1 MIAGMQYAAALAAA
15 QQAAAQQQAL
25 PSSNNTLQSRQF
37 LLQQLSQQQ
46 QQQQQVV
53 PPQQLPIQPQPQHLQ
68 QSPTLQTNHPLVKQ
82 HPVLGGS
89 NATNGISVYACLVG
103 KMLDNSSETNEVIT
117 IPITRLPT
125 TLGKEHNTK
134 DPSFV
139 GLKESTDDKAPKL
152 SQSMCTI
159 FYRDAYGGKLGLYKK
174 GKKAADTSDDPL
186 DGMIYKPYEPPVVD
200 DEGNNEKPSSSTQPL
215 PDDILRL
222 PNMDSKASLPP
233 HGFYSIECT
242 GRKIMVG
249 GRTIKKGQFAMLSDG
264 MAIKIASHCFYFL
277 LPKVSSNNGKPPP
290 SITVQVTTSIKAEKK
305 RRSDSMSSVAS
316 VNSVEK
322 DSGVLSPQPPPAKKA
337 KTKKAS
343 PQVVA
348 PSSATTSSATKDN
361 DATVVHQ
368 PVVKPKKKSSGKFDE
383 SIFDSK
389 TDMQLLQMLSQ
400 KVTAEGSTWDHEA
413 QKLGAAIAQR
423 VCLAASKSP
432 SIISISNT
440 NNGVTQREIVDWMN
454 TSETSI
460 FKEYERMVL
469 SKIEK
474 KSFMTNIGKG
484 MVKVGY
490 TKNAVLSGRSWRFTL
505 PGQPDRS
512 VTNVP
517 KVDSGVK
524 KSETAGV
531 KGEEKKTNEESKQ
544 VAAAATGGGE
554 EVVVQQHP
562 PQAGEKV

>member
-1 MIAGMQYAAALAAA
+1 MDYDMIAGMQYAAALAAA
-15 QQAAAQQQAL
+15 QQQAAVQQQQQQQQGVL
-25 PSSNNTLQSRQF
+25 PPSNNNTLQSRQF

-46 QQQQQVV
+46 QSHQV
-53 PPQQLPIQPQPQHLQ
+53 PAQQLPIQPQQQPQQ
-68 QSPTLQTNHPLVKQ
+68 QSSPTLNTNHPLVKQ

-103 KMLDNSSETNEVIT
+103 KMLDNSSETNELIT

-174 GKKAADTSDDPL
+174 GKKVADTSNDPL
-186 DGMIYKPYEPPVVD
+186 DGMIYKPHEPPVVVD
-200 DEGNNEKPSSSTQPL
+200 QGNNEKSSSSTQQPL

-222 PNMDSKASLPP
+222 PAMDSKASLPP
-233 HGFYSIECT
+233 NGFYAIECT

-264 MAIKIASHCFYFL
+264 MAIKIASYCFYFL
-277 LPKVSSNNGKPPP
+277 LPKVSSINGKPPP

-305 RRSDSMSSVAS
+305 RRSDSMSSAAS

-322 DSGVLSPQPPPAKKA
+322 DSVLSPQPPPAKKT
-337 KTKKAS
+337 KTKKTS

-348 PSSATTSSATKDN
+348 PSASATSSATKDN
-361 DATVVHQ
+361 AAVVHQ
-368 PVVKPKKKSSGKFDE
+368 PVLKPKKKSSGKFDE
-383 SIFDSK
+383 SIFNSK

-505 PGQPDRS
+505 PGQPDRNAAVS
-512 VTNVP
+512 V
-517 KVDSGVK
+517 VDSGEK
-524 KSETAGV
+524 KSEAV
-531 KGEEKKTNEESKQ
+531 AEEPKQ
-544 VAAAATGGGE
+544 VAVAAPGGGE
-554 EVVVQQHP
+554 KVVQPP
-562 PQAGEKV
+562 PQEVGETV

>member
-1 MIAGMQYAAALAAA
+1 
-15 QQAAAQQQAL
+15 
-25 PSSNNTLQSRQF
+25 
-37 LLQQLSQQQ
+37 
-46 QQQQQVV
+46 
-53 PPQQLPIQPQPQHLQ
+53 
-68 QSPTLQTNHPLVKQ
+68 
-82 HPVLGGS
+82 
-89 NATNGISVYACLVG
+89 
-103 KMLDNSSETNEVIT
+103 MLDNSSETNELIT

-174 GKKAADTSDDPL
+174 GKKAVDTSDDPL
-186 DGMIYKPYEPPVVD
+186 DGMIYKPYEPPAVVVD
-200 DEGNNEKPSSSTQPL
+200 DEGNEKSTSSTQPL
-215 PDDILRL
+215 PNDILRL
-222 PNMDSKASLPP
+222 PNMDAKSSLPP
-233 HGFYSIECT
+233 HGFYAVECT

-264 MAIKIASHCFYFL
+264 MAIKIASYCFYFL
-277 LPKVSSNNGKPPP
+277 LPKVSSASNGKPPP

-305 RRSDSMSSVAS
+305 RRSDSMSSAAS

-337 KTKKAS
+337 KTKKTS
-343 PQVVA
+343 PQAPAA
-348 PSSATTSSATKDN
+348 PSSAITSSGTKDN
-361 DATVVHQ
+361 AAVVHQ

-389 TDMQLLQMLSQ
+389 SDIQLLQMLSQ

-440 NNGVTQREIVDWMN
+440 QNGVTQREIVDWMN
-454 TSETSI
+454 TSESSI

-484 MVKVGY
+484 MLRAGY

-505 PGQPDRS
+505 PGQPDRNAAAVS
-512 VTNVP
+512 VG
-517 KVDSGVK
+517 DSSEK
-524 KSETAGV
+524 KSEAV
-531 KGEEKKTNEESKQ
+531 AEEPKQ
-544 VAAAATGGGE
+544 VAVAVSGGGE
-554 EVVVQQHP
+554 KVVVAQQHP
-562 PQAGEKV
+562 PQEAGETV

>member
-1 MIAGMQYAAALAAA
+1 MDYDMIAGMQYAAALAAA

-68 QSPTLQTNHPLVKQ
+68 QSPTLNTHHPLVKQ

-89 NATNGISVYACLVG
+89 NATNGISVYACLIG

-139 GLKESTDDKAPKL
+139 GLKESKDDKSPKL

-174 GKKAADTSDDPL
+174 GKKAVDTSDDPL

-200 DEGNNEKPSSSTQPL
+200 DEGNEKPTSSTQPL

-233 HGFYSIECT
+233 HGFYAIECT
-242 GRKIMVG
+242 GKSAFVLFYHVRVCMFDNTHLTFTNLFDCLCNHPHVLTYVTSISLCIGRKIMVG

-305 RRSDSMSSVAS
+305 RRSDSMSSAAS

-322 DSGVLSPQPPPAKKA
+322 DNGVLSPQPPPAKKA

-343 PQVVA
+343 PQAAPA
-348 PSSATTSSATKDN
+348 PSSSATKDN
-361 DATVVHQ
+361 AAVVHQ
-368 PVVKPKKKSSGKFDE
+368 PVVK
-383 SIFDSK
+383 
-389 TDMQLLQMLSQ
+389 Q
-400 KVTAEGSTWDHEA
+400 
-413 QKLGAAIAQR
+413 
-423 VCLAASKSP
+423 
-432 SIISISNT
+432 
-440 NNGVTQREIVDWMN
+440 
-454 TSETSI
+454 
-460 FKEYERMVL
+460 
-469 SKIEK
+469 
-474 KSFMTNIGKG
+474 
-484 MVKVGY
+484 
-490 TKNAVLSGRSWRFTL
+490 TK
-505 PGQPDRS
+505 
-512 VTNVP
+512 
-517 KVDSGVK
+517 
-524 KSETAGV
+524 
-531 KGEEKKTNEESKQ
+531 
-544 VAAAATGGGE
+544 E
-554 EVVVQQHP
+554 EV
-562 PQAGEKV
+562 

>member
-1 MIAGMQYAAALAAA
+1 
-15 QQAAAQQQAL
+15 
-25 PSSNNTLQSRQF
+25 
-37 LLQQLSQQQ
+37 
-46 QQQQQVV
+46 
-53 PPQQLPIQPQPQHLQ
+53 
-68 QSPTLQTNHPLVKQ
+68 
-82 HPVLGGS
+82 
-89 NATNGISVYACLVG
+89 
-103 KMLDNSSETNEVIT
+103 MLDNSSETNEVIT

-139 GLKESTDDKAPKL
+139 GLKESKDDKAPKL

-186 DGMIYKPYEPPVVD
+186 DGMIYKPYDPPAVVD
-200 DEGNNEKPSSSTQPL
+200 DGGNNEKPSSSTQQPL

-222 PNMDSKASLPP
+222 PNMDAKSSLPP
-233 HGFYSIECT
+233 HGFFAIECT

-277 LPKVSSNNGKPPP
+277 LPKVSSSNGKPPP

-305 RRSDSMSSVAS
+305 RRSDSMSSAAS

-322 DSGVLSPQPPPAKKA
+322 DSDVLSPQPPPAKKA

-343 PQVVA
+343 PQVA
-348 PSSATTSSATKDN
+348 PSSVTSSATKDN

-389 TDMQLLQMLSQ
+389 SDVQLLQMLSQ

-423 VCLAASKSP
+423 VCIAASKSP

-440 NNGVTQREIVDWMN
+440 SNGVTQREIVDWMN

-512 VTNVP
+512 VANVP
-517 KVDSGVK
+517 KVDSSEK

-531 KGEEKKTNEESKQ
+531 KEEEKKTINEESKQ
-544 VAAAATGGGE
+544 IVAATGGDE
-554 EVVVQQHP
+554 KVVQPP
-562 PQAGEKV
+562 PQEAGETI

>member
-1 MIAGMQYAAALAAA
+1 
-15 QQAAAQQQAL
+15 
-25 PSSNNTLQSRQF
+25 
-37 LLQQLSQQQ
+37 
-46 QQQQQVV
+46 
-53 PPQQLPIQPQPQHLQ
+53 
-68 QSPTLQTNHPLVKQ
+68 
-82 HPVLGGS
+82 
-89 NATNGISVYACLVG
+89 
-103 KMLDNSSETNEVIT
+103 MLDNSSETNEVIT

-139 GLKESTDDKAPKL
+139 GLKESKDDKAPKL

-186 DGMIYKPYEPPVVD
+186 DGMIYKPYEPPAVVVD
-200 DEGNNEKPSSSTQPL
+200 DEGNEKSSSNQQPL

-222 PNMDSKASLPP
+222 PAMDAKSSLPP
-233 HGFYSIECT
+233 NGFYAIECT

-277 LPKVSSNNGKPPP
+277 LPKVSSTNGKPPP
-290 SITVQVTTSIKAEKK
+290 SITVQVTSSIKAEKK
-305 RRSDSMSSVAS
+305 RRSDSMSSAAS
-316 VNSVEK
+316 INSAEK

-343 PQVVA
+343 PQVAA
-348 PSSATTSSATKDN
+348 PSASATSSATKDN
-361 DATVVHQ
+361 AAVVHQ

-400 KVTAEGSTWDHEA
+400 KVTTEGSTWDHEA

-423 VCLAASKSP
+423 VCTAASKSP
-432 SIISISNT
+432 SIISISQT

-484 MVKVGY
+484 MLRAGY

-505 PGQPDRS
+505 PGQPDRNAAAVS
-512 VTNVP
+512 VG
-517 KVDSGVK
+517 DSVVKKAEAVGVK
-524 KSETAGV
+524 QDESM
-531 KGEEKKTNEESKQ
+531 SKQ
-544 VAAAATGGGE
+544 VAVAATSGGGE
-554 EVVVQQHP
+554 KVVVQPP
-562 PQAGEKV
+562 PQEVGKETV